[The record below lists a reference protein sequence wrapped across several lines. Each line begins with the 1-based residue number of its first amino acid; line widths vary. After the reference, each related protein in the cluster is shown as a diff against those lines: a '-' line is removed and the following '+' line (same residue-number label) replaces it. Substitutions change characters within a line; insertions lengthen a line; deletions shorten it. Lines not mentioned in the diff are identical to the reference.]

1 MFCAFYVD
9 DHGRNSVFGDI
20 IKMID
25 IIAIEEKTREYYNKA
40 KEELFLFEQ
49 RTHEIKCSAI
59 SDVIPNYKSDLLKI
73 GAYKEDNFAV
83 LFIDMRDSSKRAE
96 IIGAQNTFLSMH
108 AFIPAM
114 LQVVEYYK
122 GHVIDLMG
130 DGIMVFFYGKDK
142 GFTKEI
148 AIKHAGLCGRDML
161 KVVNEVVNKIL
172 AEDGIVFPIAC
183 GVGVDYGKTVI
194 TKIGIENVFD
204 VKAFGDCINKAS
216 KYSKIR
222 NCVKVSKKI
231 KEHWPKGPNGK
242 ISFIVNEDGY
252 ILTSK

>member
-1 MFCAFYVD
+1 MRYNCRTNDYGWNFIFGGVVIMVD
-9 DHGRNSVFGDI
+9 L
-20 IKMID
+20 KK
-25 IIAIEEKTREYYNKA
+25 IEEKTREFYNKA
-40 KEELFLFEQ
+40 KSELFLFEERSLAFQ
-49 RTHEIKCSAI
+49 HSAI
-59 SDVIPNYKSDLLKI
+59 SDVIPNYKSDVLNF

-83 LFIDMRDSSKRAE
+83 LFIDMRNSSIRAE
-96 IIGAQNTFLSMH
+96 NIGAQKTFLSMH
-108 AFIPAM
+108 AFIPAI

-130 DGIMVFFYGKDK
+130 DGIMVFFYGKDE

-161 KVVNEVVNKIL
+161 TVVDKVVNKIL
-172 AEDGIVFPIAC
+172 TEDDINSPIVC

-216 KYSKIR
+216 KYSKVS
-222 NCVKVSKKI
+222 NSVKVSKKV

-242 ISFIVNEDGY
+242 IVFKADEDGY
-252 ILTSK
+252 LLTSK